1 MKLYRD
7 CRDES
12 AFYSRTGS
20 SVLHWEKQDSGWVA
34 ARATLPDDALQIEF
48 DGLPDD
54 LREEVIA
61 AAVRAQ
67 AVGMGGTGEGV

>member
-7 CRDES
+7 IRDES
-12 AFYSRTGS
+12 AFYSRAGS
-20 SVLHWEKQDSGWVA
+20 GVLRWKRQDGGWVA
-34 ARATLPDDALQIEF
+34 ERGALPDDALGIEF
-48 DGLPDD
+48 DVLPDD

-67 AVGMGGTGEGV
+67 AVGMGGGHG